1 MCPPQKHNQVFELL
15 FFMLNLH
22 FDTSAMYLHIE
33 KKAAATGGVLK
44 ENWFLEISQNLQENT
59 CARVSFLIKLQVSDC
74 NLIVKETLPH
84 VFSYKFCKISKNTF
98 FYRTPVDE
106 CFLKNNFI
114 FHKQCWSG
122 LSSSREIWKC
132 FYKTQKLSGSMFF
145 SPFLSPFFL
154 FLQVHCVKS
163 AQTRSFFWSVFSCI
177 QSKYRKIRTRK
188 NSVFEHF
195 SRSSSLFEMRTNHI
209 AFD

>member
-84 VFSYKFCKISKNTF
+84 VFSCKFCKISKSTF
-98 FYRTPVDE
+98 FYRTPVDD

-114 FHKQCWSG
+114 FHKQCWFG
-122 LSSSREIWKC
+122 LSSSLETWKC

-145 SPFLSPFFL
+145 SPFLSPFFFVFTSTL
-154 FLQVHCVKS
+154 RKKRPNTEFFLVS
-163 AQTRSFFWSVFSCI
+163 IFLYSV
-177 QSKYRKIRTRK
+177 
-188 NSVFEHF
+188 
-195 SRSSSLFEMRTNHI
+195 
-209 AFD
+209 

>member
-1 MCPPQKHNQVFELL
+1 MCFAANFAKFLRTL
-15 FFMLNLH
+15 FFTEHLWTNAFWKTILFFISSVDLVFH
-22 FDTSAMYLHIE
+22 LLWKS
-33 KKAAATGGVLK
+33 
-44 ENWFLEISQNLQENT
+44 ENVF
-59 CARVSFLIKLQVSDC
+59 IKL
-74 NLIVKETLPH
+74 
-84 VFSYKFCKISKNTF
+84 KNSLEACF
-98 FYRTPVDE
+98 F
-106 CFLKNNFI
+106 
-114 FHKQCWSG
+114 HH
-122 LSSSREIWKC
+122 
-132 FYKTQKLSGSMFF
+132 FYHH
-145 SPFLSPFFL
+145 FFL